1 MANGKHPVQ
10 RMMMNAKKY
19 MFLYVLMAP
28 ALLATLV
35 FQYIPMPGIII
46 AFMDYDFFK
55 GWHSP
60 WVGLKHIREIFEV
73 PSITDSIWNTLK
85 LSLTSLVIVFPAP
98 IALAL
103 LLNEARLAIFRRLV
117 QTLSFLPH
125 FLSWISVIGIA
136 TTFYSLYGPLND
148 LLAYFSGDE
157 ARQLF
162 LTKQS
167 FFIPNVI
174 GITVW
179 KETGWSCIIFLAA
192 IAAIDLQQYEAA
204 RIDGASRFQQMR
216 FITLPGIMPTIMIL
230 LILRLGNIFASNF
243 ELIYGLQNPFINFDV
258 ISTVIFKSGIQQQ
271 NYSMATAVGFVEGL
285 IALLLTLAANR
296 LSKKVSGVGVW

>member
-1 MANGKHPVQ
+1 
-10 RMMMNAKKY
+10 MNAKKY
-19 MFLYVLMAP
+19 IFLYILLAP

-55 GWHSP
+55 GLHSP

-73 PSITDSIWNTLK
+73 PSITASIWNTLK
-85 LSLTSLVIVFPAP
+85 ISLISLVIVFPAP

-103 LLNEARLAIFRRLV
+103 LLNEARNAVFRRLV

-136 TTFYSLYGPLND
+136 TTFYALYGPLND
-148 LLAYFSGDE
+148 LLAYFMGEE

-162 LTKQS
+162 LTKQG
-167 FFIPNVI
+167 FFVPNVI

-192 IAAIDLQQYEAA
+192 IASIDQQQYEASW
-204 RIDGASRFQQMR
+204 IDGAGRFQQMWY
-216 FITLPGIMPTIMIL
+216 ITLPGILPTIMIL

-243 ELIYGLQNPFINFDV
+243 ELIYGLQNSFINYDV
-258 ISTVIFKSGIQQQ
+258 ISTIIYKSGIQQQ